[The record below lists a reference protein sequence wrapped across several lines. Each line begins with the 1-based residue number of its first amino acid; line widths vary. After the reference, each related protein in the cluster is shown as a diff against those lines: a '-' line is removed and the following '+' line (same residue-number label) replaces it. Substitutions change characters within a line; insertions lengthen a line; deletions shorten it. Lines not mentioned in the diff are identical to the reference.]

1 MNNETEPT
9 KYVKDINEFSNSGR
23 VFEVVRTA

>member
-9 KYVKDINEFSNSGR
+9 EYVKDIIELSNSGR